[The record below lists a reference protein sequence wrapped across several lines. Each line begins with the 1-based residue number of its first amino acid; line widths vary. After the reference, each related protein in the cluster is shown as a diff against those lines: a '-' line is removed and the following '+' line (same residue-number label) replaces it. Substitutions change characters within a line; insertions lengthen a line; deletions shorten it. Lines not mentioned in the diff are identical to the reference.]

1 MTMHGVVVVA
11 RFPRL
16 VMFISL
22 VILCLLLFFFSNIDH
37 RAIISLAVI
46 GIFLIFFTFI
56 FQIQM
61 NPSLKVFL
69 ILFSFFA
76 LPMIIL
82 IYLGIF
88 DIFWP
93 WSGILALILVAVQG
107 MLSIYTIIEL
117 NYVIIRWE
125 LE

>member
-1 MTMHGVVVVA
+1 MMGMIMY
-11 RFPRL
+11 RFSRL
-16 VMFISL
+16 IMFISL
-22 VILCLLLFFFSNIDH
+22 VMLCLLLFFFSSIDQ
-37 RAIISLAVI
+37 RAIVSIAVI
-46 GIFLIFFTFI
+46 GIFLILFTFI
-56 FQIQM
+56 FKIQM
-61 NPSLKVFL
+61 NPSLKMFL
-69 ILFSFFA
+69 ILFSYFA

-93 WSGILALILVAVQG
+93 WGGILALIMVLIYG

-125 LE
+125 LEE

>member
-1 MTMHGVVVVA
+1 MHGVVVVA

>member
-107 MLSIYTIIEL
+107 MLSIYTILEL

>member
-1 MTMHGVVVVA
+1 MA

-22 VILCLLLFFFSNIDH
+22 VILCLLLFFFSNIDY

>member
-1 MTMHGVVVVA
+1 MTMQGVVVVA

>member
-22 VILCLLLFFFSNIDH
+22 VILCLLLFFFSNIDY

>member
-1 MTMHGVVVVA
+1 MTMQGVVVVA

-22 VILCLLLFFFSNIDH
+22 VILCLLLFFFSNINH

>member
-11 RFPRL
+11 RFPCL